1 MKRFAI
7 NVVILPPDP
16 VMDLALEWN
25 HMLRKARPTNIALG
39 KLQYLPHISIVM
51 GCIRADR
58 LDHAKGML
66 QSIATQH
73 RTLEL
78 QMPDIRTVSTE
89 SGNKVITFDIML
101 TKEFAALHE
110 SIVHAFRPLLTQ
122 DADDDAINDS
132 PPISSDAVDW
142 INHYIPDQCFDR
154 FWPHIT
160 LGFGDPPATFQP
172 IPFLASRL
180 AICHLGNHCT
190 CRTILAETVLTN
202 EPRGAT
208 SR

>member
-1 MKRFAI
+1 MKKIAI

-25 HMLRKARPTNIALG
+25 RMLRENRPTNITLG
-39 KLQYLPHISIVM
+39 KSKYLPHISIVM
-51 GCIRADR
+51 GCIHAHQFDRAN
-58 LDHAKGML
+58 AML

-78 QMPDIRTVSTE
+78 QVPEIRTVSSA
-89 SGNKVITFDIML
+89 SGNKVISIDIML
-101 TKEFAALHE
+101 TQELSALHE
-110 SIVHAFRPLLTQ
+110 SIVDAFRPLLTQ
-122 DADDDAINDS
+122 DADDAAINDS
-132 PPISSDAVDW
+132 PPISSDAVHW
-142 INHYIPDQCFDR
+142 INHYIPDRCFDA

-172 IPFLASRL
+172 ISFFASRL

-190 CRTILAETVLTN
+190 CSTILAETSLKPLNT
-202 EPRGAT
+202 
-208 SR
+208 

>member
-1 MKRFAI
+1 MKKIAI

-16 VMDLALEWN
+16 VMDLALKWN
-25 HMLRKARPTNIALG
+25 QMLCETRPANIALG

-51 GCIRADR
+51 GCLRTDQ
-58 LDHAKGML
+58 LDHANDML
-66 QSIATQH
+66 RSIATQH

-78 QMPDIRTVSTE
+78 QVPNIRTVSTA

-101 TKEFAALHE
+101 TRELAALHK
-110 SIVHAFRPLLTQ
+110 SIVDAFSPLLTQ

-132 PPISSDAVDW
+132 PPISSHAVDW

-172 IPFLASRL
+172 ISFFASRL

-190 CRTILAETVLTN
+190 CRTILAETVLKPLN
-202 EPRGAT
+202 N
-208 SR
+208 